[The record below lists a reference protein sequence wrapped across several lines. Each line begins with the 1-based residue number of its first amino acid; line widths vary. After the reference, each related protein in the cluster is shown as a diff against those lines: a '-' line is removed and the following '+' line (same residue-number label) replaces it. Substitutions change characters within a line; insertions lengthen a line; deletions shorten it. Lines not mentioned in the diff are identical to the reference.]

1 MPYKLKG
8 WQWALIIG
16 LFPVY
21 ATLAIFAIWGNFFIG
36 FPPWTPAFLNNTK
49 LPLERTWNL
58 ERKTSLRVFGEIEQ
72 GRLEVFLDGV
82 RVAEIVGKF
91 NHRYVLTPGQ
101 HKLRLENRST
111 IGNLNYSLE

>member
-1 MPYKLKG
+1 MPWKLKP
-8 WQWALIIG
+8 WQWALIAV

-49 LPLERTWNL
+49 LPLERTFRL
-58 ERKTSLRVFGEIEQ
+58 DRKTSLRVFGEIEQ
-72 GRLEVFLDGV
+72 GRLEIVLDGV
-82 RVAEIVGKF
+82 QVAEIVGKF
-91 NHRYVLTPGQ
+91 NHRFILKPGE
-101 HKLRLENRST
+101 HKLRLENRAT

>member
-1 MPYKLKG
+1 MPWKLKG
-8 WQWALIIG
+8 WQWALII

-49 LPLERTWNL
+49 LPLNRTFEL
-58 ERKTSLRVFGEIEQ
+58 TRKTSLRVFGEIEQ
-72 GRLEVFLDGV
+72 GRLEVFVDGV
-82 RVAEIVGKF
+82 QVAEIIGKF
-91 NHRYVLTPGQ
+91 NHRYILKPGE
-101 HKLRLENRST
+101 HTLRLENRAT

>member
-1 MPYKLKG
+1 MPWKLKG
-8 WQWALIIG
+8 WQWALVI

-49 LPLERTWNL
+49 LSLNRTFELN
-58 ERKTSLRVFGEIEQ
+58 RKTSLRVFGEIEQ

-91 NHRYVLTPGQ
+91 NHRFVLKPGE
-101 HKLRLENRST
+101 HKLRLENRAT

>member
-1 MPYKLKG
+1 MPYKLKT
-8 WQWALIIG
+8 WQWALVIG

-36 FPPWTPAFLNNTK
+36 FPPWTPAFLNNTT
-49 LPLERTWNL
+49 LPLERNFKL
-58 ERKTSLRVFGEIEQ
+58 ERATSLRVFGEIEQ

-82 RVAEIVGKF
+82 HVAEIVGKF
-91 NHRYVLTPGQ
+91 DHRYILKPGQ
-101 HKLRLENRST
+101 HHLRLENRAT

>member
-1 MPYKLKG
+1 MLWKLKG
-8 WQWALIIG
+8 WQWALVI

-49 LPLERTWNL
+49 LPLNRTFEL
-58 ERKTSLRVFGEIEQ
+58 THKTSLRVFGEIEQ

-91 NHRYVLTPGQ
+91 NHRFILKPGE
-101 HKLRLENRST
+101 HKLRLENRAT